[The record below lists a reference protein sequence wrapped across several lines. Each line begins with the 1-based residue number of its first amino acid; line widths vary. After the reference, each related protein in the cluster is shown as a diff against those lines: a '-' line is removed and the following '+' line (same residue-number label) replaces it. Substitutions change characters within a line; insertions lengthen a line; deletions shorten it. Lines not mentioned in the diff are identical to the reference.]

1 MSYLIYLLDISWF
14 DDLGKCWMAEHSCYI
29 SLSCKVLLDRLW
41 QPALLFSFS
50 MRDID
55 SNFSQ
60 DFSSDCHVRSPV
72 PFFRLQGSESVPVN
86 VSLTQNSESI
96 ANT

>member
-1 MSYLIYLLDISWF
+1 
-14 DDLGKCWMAEHSCYI
+14 
-29 SLSCKVLLDRLW
+29 
-41 QPALLFSFS
+41 